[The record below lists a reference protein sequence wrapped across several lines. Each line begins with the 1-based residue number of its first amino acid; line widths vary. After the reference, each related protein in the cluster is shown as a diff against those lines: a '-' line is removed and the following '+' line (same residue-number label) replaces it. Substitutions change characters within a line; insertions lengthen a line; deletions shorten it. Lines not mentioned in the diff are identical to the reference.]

1 MTTQAV
7 ILCGGLGTRLR
18 PITNKIP
25 KPLALLNGKPFIDY
39 LLKQL
44 KSQRIKNV
52 LLLTGYLGN
61 LIKKKLGDGKK
72 YGLKITYSDGPINWD
87 TGRRLWESKKLLDK
101 EFLLL
106 YSDNFSSFNLNYLKK
121 FHKKKKS
128 SITLTVCKKTPGNI
142 SFSKKEIV
150 KKFAIK
156 RSKKNHFVE
165 IGYMIVKKKNLF
177 KEFKNKNCNLS
188 ELLRSLSKKNQVS
201 AFEAI
206 DYYYSISDK
215 KRLKLTEKYLS
226 EKKIILIDRD
236 GVINYKA
243 KKARYIN
250 FWSEF
255 EFIPRVYK
263 SLKKL
268 SKKGFRFIVIS
279 NQAGIGRGETKL
291 KELNKIHGNMIK
303 KFKSDGIDILKVYFC
318 PHNWNEGCFC
328 RKPMPGMLFEASRD
342 FNFRLDNTLFIGDD
356 SRDLIAAKKANCKGI
371 LWRNNSKYPEIH
383 DLVKNSLKSVVG

>member
-1 MTTQAV
+1 MTIQAV
-7 ILCGGLGTRLR
+7 ILCGGLGTRLK

-25 KPLALLNGKPFIDY
+25 KPLAPLNGKPFIDY

-52 LLLTGYLGN
+52 LLLTGYLGD
-61 LIKKKLGDGKK
+61 LIKKKVGDGRK
-72 YGLKITYSDGPINWD
+72 YGLKITYSDGPVNWD
-87 TGRRLWESKKLLDK
+87 TGRRLWESKKFLDK

-106 YSDNFSSFNLNYLKK
+106 YSDNFTSFNLNNLKS
-121 FHKKKKS
+121 FHRKKKS
-128 SITLTVCKKTPGNI
+128 SITLTISKKTPGNI
-142 SFSKKEIV
+142 SVSKNQIV
-150 KKFAIK
+150 KNFVIK
-156 RSKKNHFVE
+156 RSKKNNFVE
-165 IGYMIVKKKNLF
+165 IGYMIINKKTLF
-177 KEFKNKNCNLS
+177 EEFKNKNCNLS
-188 ELLRSLSKKNQVS
+188 ELLRSLSKKKQVS

-206 DYYYSISDK
+206 DDYYSISDK

-226 EKKIILIDRD
+226 KKKIILIDRD

-250 FWSEF
+250 FWLEF
-255 EFIPRVYK
+255 EFIPRTYK

-268 SKKGFRFIVIS
+268 SKNGFRFIVIS

-291 KELNKIHGNMIK
+291 KELNKIHRNMIK
-303 KFKSDGIDILKVYFC
+303 KFKTDGIDIMKVYFC

-328 RKPMPGMLFEASRD
+328 RKPKPGMLFQASKD

-356 SRDLIAAKKANCKGI
+356 PRDLIAAKKANCKGI
-371 LWRNNSKYPEIH
+371 LWRNNNKYPEID
-383 DLVKNSLKSVVG
+383 DLVKKSLKCG

>member
-1 MTTQAV
+1 MAIQAV

-25 KPLALLNGKPFIDY
+25 KPLAPLNGKPFIDY

-52 LLLTGYLGN
+52 LLLTGYLGS
-61 LIKKKLGDGKK
+61 LIKKKIGHGKK
-72 YGLKITYSDGPINWD
+72 YGLKITYLDGPVDWD

-106 YSDNFSSFNLNYLKK
+106 YSDNFSSFNLNNLKK
-121 FHKKKKS
+121 FHKKKNLS
-128 SITLTVCKKTPGNI
+128 VTLTVSKKTPGNI
-142 SFSKKEIV
+142 SVTKNELV
-150 KKFAIK
+150 KNFAIR
-156 RSKKNHFVE
+156 RSKKNNFVE
-165 IGYMIVKKKNLF
+165 IGYMIIKKKNLF
-177 KEFKNKNCNLS
+177 AEFKNKNCNLS
-188 ELLRSLSKKNQVS
+188 ELLRSLSKKKQAS

-206 DYYYSISDK
+206 DDYYSISDK
-215 KRLKLTEKYLS
+215 IRLKLTEKYLS
-226 EKKIILIDRD
+226 KKKIILIDRD

-255 EFIPRVYK
+255 KFIPRVYK

-268 SKKGFRFIVIS
+268 SKNGFKFIVIS
-279 NQAGIGRGETKL
+279 NQAGISRGETKL
-291 KELNKIHGNMIK
+291 KELIKIHKNMIK

-318 PHNWNEGCFC
+318 PHNWNTGCFC
-328 RKPMPGMLFEASRD
+328 RKPMPGMLFEASKD

-356 SRDLIAAKKANCKGI
+356 PRDLMAAKKANCKGI
-371 LWRNNSKYPEIH
+371 LWRNNNKYPEID
-383 DLVKNSLKSVVG
+383 DLVKKTLKSGVS

>member
-1 MTTQAV
+1 M
-7 ILCGGLGTRLR
+7 
-18 PITNKIP
+18 
-25 KPLALLNGKPFIDY
+25 PLKD
-39 LLKQL
+39 Q
-44 KSQRIKNV
+44 
-52 LLLTGYLGN
+52 
-61 LIKKKLGDGKK
+61 
-72 YGLKITYSDGPINWD
+72 
-87 TGRRLWESKKLLDK
+87 
-101 EFLLL
+101 
-106 YSDNFSSFNLNYLKK
+106 
-121 FHKKKKS
+121 
-128 SITLTVCKKTPGNI
+128 
-142 SFSKKEIV
+142 
-150 KKFAIK
+150 
-156 RSKKNHFVE
+156 KKNHYVE
-165 IGYMIVKKKNLF
+165 IGYMIIKKKNLF

-188 ELLRSLSKKNQVS
+188 EPLRSLSKKNQVS
-201 AFEAI
+201 AFETI

-291 KELNKIHGNMIK
+291 KELNKIHRNMIK

-328 RKPMPGMLFEASRD
+328 RKPMPGMLFEASKD

-383 DLVKNSLKSVVG
+383 DLVKNSLKRVWSVKKINI